1 VHVCGVCMYVCI
13 YVHAYQGH
21 DDRADPEPA
30 QESVGRPSEVCE
42 RERKGGRAWERE
54 GEREREDSQSCC
66 VSLCTCVMCA
76 CACVC
81 VRGSLLVWLGGGA
94 VDGNTTLWWAVD
106 GLITPGRALGW
117 GVEFGFFSK
126 GWLRRAG
133 VVPGCAETLSPQS

>member
-1 VHVCGVCMYVCI
+1 VCLCACYEGADVRECVSLSVSLDLSIYLSACVYVWCMYVCT
-13 YVHAYQGH
+13 YLHAYQAH

-54 GEREREDSQSCC
+54 EGRDEERDDSQRCC
-66 VSLCTCVMCA
+66 VSVCTCVMYA

-94 VDGNTTLWWAVD
+94 VDVNTTLW
-106 GLITPGRALGW
+106 
-117 GVEFGFFSK
+117 
-126 GWLRRAG
+126 
-133 VVPGCAETLSPQS
+133 